1 MRFYLVFCFTPK
13 LCHLLIQTISLSTHS
28 SVLHCPFRLLL
39 PYCFPLLFLLLYP
52 FFVFFLF
59 LSFLLSTPSAFFS
72 SSSASSVCFFPLF
85 LFLLFLPH
93 LLYTLSLLFLV
104 HFPLFSSS
112 SCPFVLIPVCILSLI
127 FPSILLLLALLLH
140 LQLFFLI
147 SFSYLFFTLHLLLII
162 FFHIFF
168 HFLFFLLSLAAFS
181 SSSRCRR

>member
-1 MRFYLVFCFTPK
+1 MFCFTPK

-39 PYCFPLLFLLLYP
+39 PYCFPLLFLLFYP

-112 SCPFVLIPVCILSLI
+112 SCPFVLIPVSVFCLLSFLPFFFFLPYYFTFNYFSLSL
-127 FPSILLLLALLLH
+127 FHTCFS
-140 LQLFFLI
+140 LFI
-147 SFSYLFFTLHLLLII
+147 SCL
-162 FFHIFF
+162 
-168 HFLFFLLSLAAFS
+168 
-181 SSSRCRR
+181 